1 MGLPMAKNVV
11 QKCGLPVLGYDVVQ
25 QQMDAFREAGGIPVS
40 DPAEIYKACDVILQI
55 LPTHPIIRN
64 SVEQAI
70 QYGKPGNV
78 IVDLSSTAPD
88 IILELYQQAKDAGMF
103 LLDSPVSGGNPM
115 AIAGTLAIMTGGDK
129 EAFVKVKPVLA
140 CMGSPVY
147 TGGPASG
154 SVTKLVNNMIG
165 GAILVAIAEGYAF
178 AAKAGIDLQTTFEAT
193 RGGFAGGP
201 MYDNQV
207 PKIIKRDYTPGARI
221 AVHRKDILGS
231 AEVVGLNAEREI
243 LGLNEAVVAAGKLI
257 LQHTGVL
264 GADAVKLVPA
274 GRNGNAP
281 CKGFLR
287 SREVHKGKLELHGA
301 VKVVQEITPR
311 LKDGGL
317 VLVLR
322 KLVVDVLILDRF
334 GVARIGH
341 TADAVRPHTLIR
353 DAVLRR
359 FFFFIRSVRSCDGGF
374 DLFSFGAG
382 QLFLFGQFDTP
393 PGLTGFAAPERHKNC
408 WSYTGAALASGS
420 TRGRCC
426 G

>member
-1 MGLPMAKNVV
+1 MQKIGFLGMGVMGLPMAKNVV

-201 MYDNQV
+201 MYDNKV

-221 AVHRKDILGS
+221 AVHRKDILN
-231 AEVVGLNAEREI
+231 AKHYAHKLDIDTPLTDVVLHVMDWMNDNGHIDEDQ
-243 LGLNEAVVAAGKLI
+243 AAL
-257 LQHTGVL
+257 
-264 GADAVKLVPA
+264 VKYYEDKM
-274 GRNGNAP
+274 G
-281 CKGFLR
+281 
-287 SREVHKGKLELHGA
+287 
-301 VKVVQEITPR
+301 VKVGQEE
-311 LKDGGL
+311 
-317 VLVLR
+317 
-322 KLVVDVLILDRF
+322 
-334 GVARIGH
+334 
-341 TADAVRPHTLIR
+341 TAD
-353 DAVLRR
+353 
-359 FFFFIRSVRSCDGGF
+359 
-374 DLFSFGAG
+374 
-382 QLFLFGQFDTP
+382 
-393 PGLTGFAAPERHKNC
+393 
-408 WSYTGAALASGS
+408 
-420 TRGRCC
+420 
-426 G
+426 

>member
-1 MGLPMAKNVV
+1 MQKIGFLGMGVMGLPMAKNVV

-129 EAFVKVKPVLA
+129 EAFDKVKPVLA

-201 MYDNQV
+201 SLIQETRSA
-207 PKIIKRDYTPGARI
+207 PKAHAPARHCSSASSASPASAPS
-221 AVHRKDILGS
+221 AVIVIR
-231 AEVVGLNAEREI
+231 
-243 LGLNEAVVAAGKLI
+243 
-257 LQHTGVL
+257 
-264 GADAVKLVPA
+264 VPA
-274 GRNGNAP
+274 PMDRESTP
-281 CKGFLR
+281 
-287 SREVHKGKLELHGA
+287 SRLLALTLLSPYTTRTTLVKRLA
-301 VKVVQEITPR
+301 VWMNR
-311 LKDGGL
+311 
-317 VLVLR
+317 
-322 KLVVDVLILDRF
+322 
-334 GVARIGH
+334 A
-341 TADAVRPHTLIR
+341 AV
-353 DAVLRR
+353 
-359 FFFFIRSVRSCDGGF
+359 
-374 DLFSFGAG
+374 
-382 QLFLFGQFDTP
+382 
-393 PGLTGFAAPERHKNC
+393 
-408 WSYTGAALASGS
+408 
-420 TRGRCC
+420 
-426 G
+426 